1 MRRIM
6 SWIESF
12 TIAIIEENYTH
23 IGDLIESVPQFET
36 VDEAITA
43 CALIQ
48 EALIMI
54 QREKESTF
62 EAMQKLKK
70 TRQFIDT
77 STESYIQEYRG

>member
-1 MRRIM
+1 M

-12 TIAIIEENYTH
+12 TIAIVEENYTN
-23 IGDLIESVPQFET
+23 IGDLIETIPQFET

-43 CALIQ
+43 RALIQ
-48 EALIMI
+48 EALIIME
-54 QREKESTF
+54 REKESTF

-77 STESYIQEYRG
+77 STESHLQEYRG